1 MLWLLLHTLNI
12 SAGAISALCCFAL
25 PPLLRRSNFTM
36 SRFFAKPGDSSSEE
50 ESVASSSESESES
63 SEDEKPQAKKKVVA
77 EEPKVKK
84 GNPCIVSQSCLPLS
98 ACMFF

>member
-1 MLWLLLHTLNI
+1 
-12 SAGAISALCCFAL
+12 
-25 PPLLRRSNFTM
+25 M

-84 GNPCIVSQSCLPLS
+84 GKPRIVSQSCLPLS
-98 ACMFF
+98 ACVLLIYLHVKVRKDINPVYLNLYALYTHDFKYLD